1 MAYNFS
7 KVSVLVVEA
16 TKEMYRL
23 FKDVLAMLEVP
34 DKNIFP
40 AYSME
45 EAFEQFVKS
54 NYDIVITDWLA
65 NPDQGIA
72 LTKEIRTN
80 SRSPNRFVPIIM
92 TAGSGH
98 LSRVIRARDSGISE
112 YLVKPFNA
120 EGLVTRLTRV
130 IEHPRQFVVSP
141 TYVGP
146 ERRIKDMPYESEDRR
161 KEKPELV
168 KAP

>member
-23 FKDVLAMLEVP
+23 FRDVLSMLEVP
-34 DKNIFP
+34 DRNIFP

-45 EAFEQFVKS
+45 EAFENFCKN

-72 LTKEIRTN
+72 LTKQIRTHA
-80 SRSPNRFVPIIM
+80 RSPNRFVPIIM

-98 LSRVIRARDSGISE
+98 LSRVMRARDSGISE
-112 YLVKPFNA
+112 YLVKPFTA
-120 EGLVTRLTRV
+120 EGLAMRITRV
-130 IEHPRQFVVSP
+130 IEQPRHFVISE

-146 ERRIKDMPYESEDRR
+146 ERRVKAAPYEGEDRR
-161 KEKPELV
+161 KEKPKQAAE
-168 KAP
+168 K